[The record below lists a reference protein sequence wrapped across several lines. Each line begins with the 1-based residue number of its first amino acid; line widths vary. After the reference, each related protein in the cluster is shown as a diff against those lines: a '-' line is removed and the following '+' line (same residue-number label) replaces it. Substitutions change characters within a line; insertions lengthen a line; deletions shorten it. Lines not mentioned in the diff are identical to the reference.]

1 MSKPKYQIQPHHLEE
16 RHGIARLERDG
27 FVRQDISRALYNHT
41 DGADQRLRTDIM
53 KKLHDRKGEC

>member
-1 MSKPKYQIQPHHLEE
+1 MATKYRIQPSHLEE

-27 FVRQDISRALYNHT
+27 FSREDISKALYKHT
-41 DGADQRLRTDIM
+41 EGSNQQNRTEIM